1 MTIILFSKSIFLY
14 TTYKQS
20 MDKEVPRVTMR
31 QLRERA
37 SAAGFC
43 CYWKVKKAELSD
55 AVGKYDK
62 YGTIP
67 KSFVARKIRG
77 ESCKIPNECRSQKCV
92 QNVCIGSKP
101 PSGSRRE
108 KKEEE
113 EFSAKPTPK
122 KQSKASVKA
131 QVKSSVKSQVK
142 AQDKAQVKSQDK
154 AQHKKH
160 VPKSPIQCQTVC
172 KTTCTKK

>member
-1 MTIILFSKSIFLY
+1 
-14 TTYKQS
+14 

-101 PSGSRRE
+101 PSGSRRQ
-108 KKEEE
+108 KNEEE

-131 QVKSSVKSQVK
+131 QVKSSVKSQDK
-142 AQDKAQVKSQDK
+142 AQVKAQVKSQVKSQDKAQHK